1 MTLVPAAESGNGYEI
16 NGFQCNLLKPP
27 GYYDLLRY
35 ISLKLNFSGKRA
47 PTPL

>member
-1 MTLVPAAESGNGYEI
+1 MTLVPADESGNGYEMKYH
-16 NGFQCNLLKPP
+16 CNLLKPP